1 MVAQQQQMH
10 NTKTRRCDDRIVSI
24 SQPHVRPIIRG
35 KQNKAVEFGAKLSV
49 SPNGS
54 GIACVDELRWNSF
67 HEGKDLITQVESY
80 RQRYGYYPE
89 KVLAD
94 PLYGTRENRHY
105 LKEKGIHYAG
115 KPLGRPKK
123 ETLANKAELKAAK
136 KQRQADYVQRIPI
149 EGKFGQGKSGYGLNR
164 IKAKTAK
171 TSYAWIN
178 SIFLV
183 MNLLVLLRSFLPSA
197 VIYDLIR
204 Q

>member
-1 MVAQQQQMH
+1 MKAKQLRQLCVIKELVAQQQQMH

-49 SPNGS
+49 SLNGS

-94 PLYGTRENRHY
+94 PLYGTRENR
-105 LKEKGIHYAG
+105 
-115 KPLGRPKK
+115 PLP
-123 ETLANKAELKAAK
+123 
-136 KQRQADYVQRIPI
+136 
-149 EGKFGQGKSGYGLNR
+149 
-164 IKAKTAK
+164 
-171 TSYAWIN
+171 
-178 SIFLV
+178 
-183 MNLLVLLRSFLPSA
+183 
-197 VIYDLIR
+197 
-204 Q
+204 

>member
-1 MVAQQQQMH
+1 MQ
-10 NTKTRRCDDRIVSI
+10 
-24 SQPHVRPIIRG
+24 
-35 KQNKAVEFGAKLSV
+35 
-49 SPNGS
+49 
-54 GIACVDELRWNSF
+54 
-67 HEGKDLITQVESY
+67 ES
-80 RQRYGYYPE
+80 
-89 KVLAD
+89 L
-94 PLYGTRENRHY
+94 
-105 LKEKGIHYAG
+105 
-115 KPLGRPKK
+115 LGRPKK

-136 KQRQADYVQRIPI
+136 KQRHADYVQRIPI

-204 Q
+204 QLKIQIGRYYDDGNQNGSLVF

>member
-1 MVAQQQQMH
+1 M
-10 NTKTRRCDDRIVSI
+10 IV
-24 SQPHVRPIIRG
+24 
-35 KQNKAVEFGAKLSV
+35 LSV
-49 SPNGS
+49 SLNLMYAPLSEENKIKPLSLEQSSAPRLNGS

-105 LKEKGIHYAG
+105 LKEKGIHYAR

-123 ETLANKAELKAAK
+123 DTLANKAELK
-136 KQRQADYVQRIPI
+136 QL
-149 EGKFGQGKSGYGLNR
+149 KSNAMPTMYN
-164 IKAKTAK
+164 A
-171 TSYAWIN
+171 
-178 SIFLV
+178 F
-183 MNLLVLLRSFLPSA
+183 
-197 VIYDLIR
+197 